1 MIRNYLKMA
10 VRNLW
15 RNKGFSAINIIG
27 LALGLATCLLLLLY
41 VFDDLSYDR
50 FNTKASR
57 IYRVD
62 ANIKIG
68 SNEFAMAVQAPVMG
82 PVLKKDYPQVE
93 QVVRLKKHPGFL
105 VKKGDENI
113 QEDKVAYADSSL
125 LEVFTLPMITGNAA
139 TILREPLSL
148 VISERAAKKYFNR
161 MDIVGQSLIIN
172 DTSTYTIAG
181 VIKDLPQQSHFSFD
195 FFVPMA
201 TLKESRTDNWFN
213 QSCNTYILL
222 KKESDANWLESQL
235 DTWMNKYI
243 VSSNSSDTKTKDILI
258 HNSLMPLTKIHLY
271 SNKSGELEIN
281 QNIVYVYI
289 FSGIAVFILLMA
301 CVNFMNLSTARST
314 NRAREVGIRK
324 VLGSLRKNLISQFLS
339 EAMLISFIAL
349 VLAVVITW
357 LMLPYFNNLSEKKLQ
372 LELFFQP
379 GMSLLLLILML
390 STGVVAGSYPAFYLS
405 SFQPI
410 KILKNKL
417 TKGLQRSWLRSG
429 LVVFQF
435 WISIVLI
442 VATIVIYRQLDFIRN
457 QTLGFNRNQV
467 VVIQK
472 TGALGNNVNAFK
484 EALLKLQAVKGVT
497 MTGYLP
503 VSGKRAYAAIYT
515 SPLPDLKKAIS
526 MGAWKVDEEYI
537 PTLQIS
543 LRNGRNFSPDFPS
556 DSNSVIIN
564 EAAAKFL
571 ETSDPVNKNIY
582 RIKENT
588 TNTMEAFRIIGVV
601 KNFNFNSLHEE
612 ITPLV
617 LVLGKDNNSIALRIN
632 TANITSLIS
641 NIKSKWSNFASGQPF
656 TYTFLDE
663 EFSNLYKSEQ
673 RIGKISG
680 TFSLLAIFIACLGL
694 FGVTAFMSEQRKKEI
709 SIRKVLGSSVGEI
722 VTLLSKDFLKLI
734 FISFLIATPTAWYV
748 MYNWL
753 QDFAYRTDVR
763 WWIFATTGIMTLLI
777 ALISMSFQAIKAA
790 IANPVKNLR
799 TE

>member
-1 MIRNYLKMA
+1 MA

-243 VSSNSSDTKTKDILI
+243 VSSHSSDTKTKDILI

-410 KILKNKL
+410 KVLKNKL

>member
-582 RIKENT
+582 TIKENT

>member
-1 MIRNYLKMA
+1 MIRNYLEVA

-41 VFDDLSYDR
+41 VFDDLSYDDY
-50 FNTKASR
+50 NAKASR
-57 IYRVD
+57 IYRLD
-62 ANIKIG
+62 ANIEIG
-68 SNEFAMAVQAPVMG
+68 RNQFDMAVQAPVVG
-82 PVLKKDYPQVE
+82 PILKKDYPQVD
-93 QVVRLKKHPGFL
+93 QVVRIKKHPGFL
-105 VKKGDENI
+105 VKKGAENI

-125 LEVFTLPMITGNAA
+125 FEVFTLPLITGDAA
-139 TILREPLSL
+139 TLLREPLSL
-148 VISERAAKKYFNR
+148 VITERAAKKYFNR

-181 VIKDLPQQSHFSFD
+181 VIKNIPQQSHFSFD
-195 FFVPMA
+195 FFIPMS
-201 TLKESRTDNWFN
+201 TLTESRTDNWFN
-213 QSCNTYILL
+213 QSFNTYILL
-222 KKESDANWLESQL
+222 KNESDAKWLESQL
-235 DTWMNKYI
+235 DTWMNKYMT
-243 VSSNSSDTKTKDILI
+243 SSQSSGTKTKDIFI

-271 SNKSGELEIN
+271 SNKSGELGTN

-314 NRAREVGIRK
+314 HRAREVGIRK
-324 VLGSLRKNLISQFLS
+324 VLGSLRKNLIGQFLS
-339 EAMLISFIAL
+339 EAMLTSFIAL
-349 VLAVVITW
+349 LLALVIAW
-357 LMLPYFNNLSEKKLQ
+357 LMLPYFNNLSGKKLQ

-379 GMSLLLLILML
+379 RMSMLLLGLML
-390 STGVVAGSYPAFYLS
+390 FTGIMAGSYPAFYLS

-410 KILKNKL
+410 KVLKNKL
-417 TKGLQRSWLRSG
+417 TNGLQRNWLRSG

-442 VATIVIYRQLDFIRN
+442 VATIVIYRQLVFIRD
-457 QTLGFNRNQV
+457 QRLGFNRNQV
-467 VVIQK
+467 LVIQK
-472 TGALGNNVNAFK
+472 TGALGNNANAFK
-484 EALLKLQAVKGVT
+484 EALLKLQGVKAAT
-497 MTGYLP
+497 ITGYLP
-503 VSGKRAYAAIYT
+503 VSGKRAYAAIFT
-515 SPLPDLKKAIS
+515 SALPDLKKAVS
-526 MGAWKVDEEYI
+526 MGAWKVDVDYI
-537 PTLQIS
+537 PTLQMSIRS
-543 LRNGRNFSPDFPS
+543 GRNFSSDFPS

-571 ETSDPVNKNIY
+571 ETNDPVNKNIY

-588 TNTMEAFRIIGVV
+588 TNTMEALPIIGVV
-601 KNFNFNSLHEE
+601 KNFNFNSLHDE

-632 TANITSLIS
+632 TANVTSLIS
-641 NIKSKWSNFASGQPF
+641 SIKSKWNNFAARQPF
-656 TYTFLDE
+656 TYTFMDE

-673 RIGKISG
+673 RIGKVSG
-680 TFSLLAIFIACLGL
+680 TFSLLAIIIACLGL
-694 FGVTAFMSEQRKKEI
+694 FGLTAFMSQQRKKEI

-753 QDFAYRTDVR
+753 QDFAYRTEVR
-763 WWIFATTGIMTLLI
+763 WWIFATAGIATVLI
-777 ALISMSFQAIKAA
+777 AFITVSFQAIKAA
-790 IANPVKNLR
+790 IRNPVKSLR

>member
-243 VSSNSSDTKTKDILI
+243 VSSHSSDTKTKDILI

-271 SNKSGELEIN
+271 SNKSGELGTN

-410 KILKNKL
+410 KVLKNKL

>member
-1 MIRNYLKMA
+1 MA

-281 QNIVYVYI
+281 QNIVYDYI
-289 FSGIAVFILLMA
+289 F
-301 CVNFMNLSTARST
+301 
-314 NRAREVGIRK
+314 
-324 VLGSLRKNLISQFLS
+324 
-339 EAMLISFIAL
+339 
-349 VLAVVITW
+349 
-357 LMLPYFNNLSEKKLQ
+357 
-372 LELFFQP
+372 
-379 GMSLLLLILML
+379 
-390 STGVVAGSYPAFYLS
+390 
-405 SFQPI
+405 
-410 KILKNKL
+410 
-417 TKGLQRSWLRSG
+417 
-429 LVVFQF
+429 
-435 WISIVLI
+435 
-442 VATIVIYRQLDFIRN
+442 
-457 QTLGFNRNQV
+457 
-467 VVIQK
+467 
-472 TGALGNNVNAFK
+472 
-484 EALLKLQAVKGVT
+484 
-497 MTGYLP
+497 
-503 VSGKRAYAAIYT
+503 
-515 SPLPDLKKAIS
+515 
-526 MGAWKVDEEYI
+526 
-537 PTLQIS
+537 
-543 LRNGRNFSPDFPS
+543 
-556 DSNSVIIN
+556 
-564 EAAAKFL
+564 
-571 ETSDPVNKNIY
+571 
-582 RIKENT
+582 
-588 TNTMEAFRIIGVV
+588 
-601 KNFNFNSLHEE
+601 
-612 ITPLV
+612 
-617 LVLGKDNNSIALRIN
+617 
-632 TANITSLIS
+632 
-641 NIKSKWSNFASGQPF
+641 
-656 TYTFLDE
+656 
-663 EFSNLYKSEQ
+663 
-673 RIGKISG
+673 
-680 TFSLLAIFIACLGL
+680 
-694 FGVTAFMSEQRKKEI
+694 
-709 SIRKVLGSSVGEI
+709 
-722 VTLLSKDFLKLI
+722 
-734 FISFLIATPTAWYV
+734 
-748 MYNWL
+748 
-753 QDFAYRTDVR
+753 
-763 WWIFATTGIMTLLI
+763 
-777 ALISMSFQAIKAA
+777 
-790 IANPVKNLR
+790 
-799 TE
+799 

>member
-1 MIRNYLKMA
+1 
-10 VRNLW
+10 
-15 RNKGFSAINIIG
+15 
-27 LALGLATCLLLLLY
+27 
-41 VFDDLSYDR
+41 
-50 FNTKASR
+50 
-57 IYRVD
+57 
-62 ANIKIG
+62 
-68 SNEFAMAVQAPVMG
+68 
-82 PVLKKDYPQVE
+82 
-93 QVVRLKKHPGFL
+93 
-105 VKKGDENI
+105 
-113 QEDKVAYADSSL
+113 
-125 LEVFTLPMITGNAA
+125 
-139 TILREPLSL
+139 
-148 VISERAAKKYFNR
+148 
-161 MDIVGQSLIIN
+161 
-172 DTSTYTIAG
+172 
-181 VIKDLPQQSHFSFD
+181 
-195 FFVPMA
+195 
-201 TLKESRTDNWFN
+201 
-213 QSCNTYILL
+213 
-222 KKESDANWLESQL
+222 
-235 DTWMNKYI
+235 
-243 VSSNSSDTKTKDILI
+243 
-258 HNSLMPLTKIHLY
+258 
-271 SNKSGELEIN
+271 
-281 QNIVYVYI
+281 
-289 FSGIAVFILLMA
+289 
-301 CVNFMNLSTARST
+301 
-314 NRAREVGIRK
+314 
-324 VLGSLRKNLISQFLS
+324 
-339 EAMLISFIAL
+339 
-349 VLAVVITW
+349 
-357 LMLPYFNNLSEKKLQ
+357 
-372 LELFFQP
+372 
-379 GMSLLLLILML
+379 
-390 STGVVAGSYPAFYLS
+390 
-405 SFQPI
+405 
-410 KILKNKL
+410 
-417 TKGLQRSWLRSG
+417 LQRSWLRSG

-612 ITPLV
+612 IAPLV

-632 TANITSLIS
+632 TANITALIS